1 MSLKLNTK
9 VAFQGLM
16 ALLVFVASLILS
28 QQSMA
33 YPVSGKM
40 IPVEQITAPMAVS
53 ADEQTDCIIK
63 PHGDH
68 VDIHVR
74 ALTKIKGR
82 SLVNKGNNIA
92 QALQSQQ
99 RVPVVITNTPIY
111 INWSGIVRPDYYL
124 FLFRYTLF

>member
-1 MSLKLNTK
+1 MSSKLNTK

-33 YPVSGKM
+33 TPVSGKM
-40 IPVEQITAPMAVS
+40 IPAEITAQVAVS

-99 RVPVVITNTPIY
+99 RVPVIITDTPIY
-111 INWSGIVRPDYYL
+111 INWSGIIRPDYYL

>member
-1 MSLKLNTK
+1 MSSKLNTK

-33 YPVSGKM
+33 SPVSVKI
-40 IPVEQITAPMAVS
+40 IPVEQITAQIAVS
-53 ADEQTDCIIK
+53 AEAQPDCIIK

-74 ALTKIKGR
+74 AITKIKGR
-82 SLVNKGNNIA
+82 SLVDKDNNIT

-99 RVPVVITNTPIY
+99 RVPVIIADTPIY

>member
-1 MSLKLNTK
+1 MSSKLNTK

-28 QQSMA
+28 QQSIA
-33 YPVSGKM
+33 ATVSGKM
-40 IPVEQITAPMAVS
+40 IPAEITAQVAVS
-53 ADEQTDCIIK
+53 ADEQPDCIIK

-68 VDIHVR
+68 VDVHVR

-82 SLVNKGNNIA
+82 SLVDKDNNIA

-99 RVPVVITNTPIY
+99 RVPVIITDTPIY
-111 INWSGIVRPDYYL
+111 FNWSGIIRPDYYL